1 MKIKR
6 RFLKKNLDSSYL
18 FNLTGRF
25 TLFLFMETCVMLLLY
40 LTGNFQS
47 FSDSSQRFILLLT
60 SVTAM
65 TLFLFSMCGFIECIA
80 YRIIKKENG
89 FIMFSFI
96 YLAGALFSFL
106 IIFLI
111 RVLSWLS
118 GGMQ

>member
-6 RFLKKNLDSSYL
+6 RFLKNNLDSSYL

-40 LTGNFQS
+40 MTGNFQS
-47 FSDSSQRFILLLT
+47 FSDSSQRFILLLA

-65 TLFLFSMCGFIECIA
+65 ALFLFSLCGFIECIA
-80 YRIIKKENG
+80 YRIIKKEKG
-89 FIMFSFI
+89 FVMLSFV
-96 YLAGALFSFL
+96 YLAGAVFSFV

-111 RVLSWLS
+111 RILSWLS